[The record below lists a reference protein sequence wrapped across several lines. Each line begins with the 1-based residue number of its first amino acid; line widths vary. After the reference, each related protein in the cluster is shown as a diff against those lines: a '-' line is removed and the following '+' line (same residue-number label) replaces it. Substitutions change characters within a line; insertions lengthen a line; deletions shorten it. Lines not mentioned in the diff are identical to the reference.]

1 MRKLVVSLLQKLIS
15 NSMHEVL
22 HSLYHVIGLCGE
34 GHVKLVDM
42 LPFYSYFYQNALTF
56 AYTFKIPGKI

>member
-1 MRKLVVSLLQKLIS
+1 
-15 NSMHEVL
+15 MHEVL